1 MKKRLSYRP
10 HLESLEARDV
20 PAFSI
25 TQSGS
30 VLFLSGSRHADVVR
44 IDDLGSNDILITQGS
59 TETLYSNVNRINV
72 SGRDGNDRVTY
83 SVVSPSVKLWLDVR
97 LGSGDDTFQSS
108 ISLLPEEPVFET
120 LTSGKKLPPDNVHR
134 IDVNGDSGNDNI
146 TLAAEG
152 FLPAGINLEANLS
165 GGSGRDN
172 IVASLAGANEG
183 TVRLKI
189 DGDSGNDNLAAV
201 LGRSTG
207 PSSTNTGVIDI
218 KVEGGTGDD
227 YIKSWLGRSSGDELA
242 PSEGVINA
250 GTINVT
256 LDGQTGN
263 DSVNYLAGA
272 GNAFSAQIVNTGS
285 LNVNVRG
292 SHGNDSVLAAVGT
305 TVDNGLGEFVNNF
318 YNTGTFRLNTEG
330 NAGRDS
336 VSNYIWLDNSGTG
349 SFRGTSEGGLSKD
362 SLYYELVRAGDNAS
376 NAQATLYAGKLDDPV
391 LASAIVQVLNAK
403 KVTIIPEVMI

>member
-30 VLFLSGSRHADVVR
+30 VLFLSGSRQAEIVR
-44 IDDLGSNDILITQGS
+44 IDDLGSNDILITQGG
-59 TETLYSNVNRINV
+59 TERLYSNINRINV
-72 SGRDGNDRVTY
+72 SGKEGNDSVTY

-108 ISLLPEEPVFET
+108 ISLLPEEPVLET
-120 LTSGKKLPPDNVHR
+120 LNSGKKLPPDNVHR
-134 IDVNGDSGNDNI
+134 IDVNGDAGNDNI

-305 TVDNGLGEFVNNF
+305 IVDNGLGEFVNNF

-336 VSNYIWLDNSGTG
+336 VFNYIWLDNSGAG

-376 NAQATLYAGKLDDPV
+376 NAQATLNAGKLDDPV

>member
-25 TQSGS
+25 YQSGS
-30 VLFLSGSRHADVVR
+30 VLFLSGSRQADVVR
-44 IDDLGSNDILITQGS
+44 IDDLGLNSILITQGS
-59 TETLYSNVNRINV
+59 TETLYNNINRINV
-72 SGRDGNDRVTY
+72 SGKDGNDSVTY

-97 LGSGDDTFQSS
+97 LGSGDDTFEGS
-108 ISLLPEEPVFET
+108 ISLLPEGDVGIET
-120 LTSGKKLPPDNVHR
+120 VGRRLPPDNTHR
-134 IDVNGDSGNDNI
+134 VDVDGDAGNDNI

-152 FLPAGINLEANLS
+152 LLPGGINVEANLH

-172 IVASLAGANEG
+172 ILASLAGANEG
-183 TVRLKI
+183 SVSIRI
-189 DGDSGNDNLAAV
+189 DGDSGNDNLSTI

-207 PSSTNTGVIDI
+207 PSSTNTGVIDV
-218 KVEGGTGDD
+218 KVQGGTGDD
-227 YIKSWLGRSSGDELA
+227 YIKSWLGRSSGDELT

-263 DSVNYLAGA
+263 DIVNYLAGA

-292 SHGNDSVLAAVGT
+292 SHGNDTVLAAVGT

-336 VSNYIWLDNSGTG
+336 VSNYVWLDNSSTG
-349 SFRGTSEGGLSKD
+349 SFRGTSTGGLSKD
-362 SLYYELVRAGDNAS
+362 SLYYELVRSGDNAS
-376 NAQATLYAGKLDDPV
+376 NAQATLYAGHLDDPV

-403 KVTIIPEVMI
+403 KLTIIPDMV